1 MAGKSG
7 SLSTTQTIPVVEIWV
22 LYQGHRWIER
32 LPQSTYQARLRELL
46 ELEAVICWVT
56 HPD

>member
-7 SLSTTQTIPVVEIWV
+7 SPSTTQATPVVEIWV
-22 LYQGHRWIER
+22 IHQGRRWIER
-32 LPQSTYQARLRELL
+32 LPQSAYQTRLRELL
-46 ELEAVICWVT
+46 ELGAVIAWVT